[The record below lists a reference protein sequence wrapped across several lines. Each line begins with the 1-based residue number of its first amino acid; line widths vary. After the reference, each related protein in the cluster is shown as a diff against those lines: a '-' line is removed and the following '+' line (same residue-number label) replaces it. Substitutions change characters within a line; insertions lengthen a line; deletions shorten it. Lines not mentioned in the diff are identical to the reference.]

1 MVSLENKE
9 LPNKGQLILNDIT
22 NQITITN
29 HKVLREAAQRDLE
42 DYTKKM
48 VNQINKGRKRLN
60 HYEINDL
67 IRIFILKI
75 DRFDVDQPILPY
87 KILKIILKK

>member
-48 VNQINKGRKRLN
+48 VNQINKERKRPN

-67 IRIFILKI
+67 VRIFVPKI
-75 DRFDVDQPILPY
+75 DRFGID
-87 KILKIILKK
+87 